1 MGIFNG
7 GMVCFSF
14 TSMFSNMI
22 VEAEIYGL

>member
-1 MGIFNG
+1 MGIFNV

-22 VEAEIYGL
+22 VEAKICGL